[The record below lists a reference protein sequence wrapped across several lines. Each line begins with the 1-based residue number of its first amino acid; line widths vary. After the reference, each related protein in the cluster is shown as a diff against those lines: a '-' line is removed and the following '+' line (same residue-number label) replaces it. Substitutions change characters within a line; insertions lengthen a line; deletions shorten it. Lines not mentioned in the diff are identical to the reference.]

1 MTSKGNTEFLCFS
14 KIVIK
19 YYLALDVF
27 HSDVITAHLQKL
39 EKLSYIVLTILII
52 QSTPVNSYPD
62 NSDLRLIRTSLR
74 PPIQDDQSK
83 IILLIRISR
92 YS

>member
-1 MTSKGNTEFLCFS
+1 MN
-14 KIVIK
+14 
-19 YYLALDVF
+19 
-27 HSDVITAHLQKL
+27 
-39 EKLSYIVLTILII
+39 EKEL

-74 PPIQDDQSK
+74 PPFQHDQSK

-92 YS
+92 YL